1 MDTKLEARIAKLERI
16 MNRKFEAA
24 EEVKDDE
31 KAWKE
36 FDEIHKERILNELIL
51 DYMETDHEDGGRV
64 FADMRDVAHNMQRI
78 KSAAAEKLAAELER
92 MADKAEKVYDAA
104 MDKSAELTAKEE
116 EMRIANGW
124 TKTAVNARRR
134 ALRQSL
140 SDFLK

>member
-1 MDTKLEARIAKLERI
+1 MDPKLEARIAKLEKI

-31 KAWKE
+31 KSWKE

-116 EMRIANGW
+116 EMRIANSW

-134 ALRQSL
+134 ALRQNL
-140 SDFLK
+140 ADFLK